1 MNKII
6 NVCNAKVKKIFS
18 IYWLW
23 TLSVQR
29 VFNVWYITFILAAL
43 WIIFHG
49 GGGVVWVFFQTL
61 VSLMQIF
68 FRKTRT
74 SCLKHEQETGLVH
87 VYVLLTYLTRPQLGG
102 VEIPKESMGA
112 IAETENHID
121 LFIFLKLELNWQ
133 N

>member
-1 MNKII
+1 MNKFI

-49 GGGVVWVFFQTL
+49 VFFGGVGGVVWVFFQTL

-87 VYVLLTYLTRPQLGG
+87 VYVLLTYLTRPRLDG
-102 VEIPKESMGA
+102 VVIPKESMGA

-121 LFIFLKLELNWQ
+121 LFIFFF
-133 N
+133 